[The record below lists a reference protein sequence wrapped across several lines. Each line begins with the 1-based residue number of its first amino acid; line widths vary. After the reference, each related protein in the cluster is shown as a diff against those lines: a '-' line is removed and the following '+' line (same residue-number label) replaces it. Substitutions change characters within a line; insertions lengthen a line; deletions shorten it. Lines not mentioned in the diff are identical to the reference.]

1 MYRLQESESL
11 LRQTMVNLREC
22 DKKNL
27 QRYVCFLFFFSFF
40 LSPWETVG
48 SRKHK
53 IRGDQDSSADMG
65 SSELQRQLP
74 RPMTYFSYGATN
86 DPGRGLL
93 PTTIWTTMQGT
104 MQKKERETKLLSAC
118 SFILD
123 ECRKKYIVCA
133 SVAAAVLLD
142 LHRSHNVLCY
152 QGHLTKHLGYN
163 LRTL

>member
-22 DKKNL
+22 DKKI
-27 QRYVCFLFFFSFF
+27 YKGMFVFFFFFFF

-93 PTTIWTTMQGT
+93 LTTIWTTMQGT
-104 MQKKERETKLLSAC
+104 IQNKERETKLLSAC

-123 ECRKKYIVCA
+123 ECRKNTLYVPA
-133 SVAAAVLLD
+133 LL
-142 LHRSHNVLCY
+142 LQCCQIFTGVTMFY
-152 QGHLTKHLGYN
+152 VIKVT
-163 LRTL
+163 